1 VSKSN
6 HEPSV
11 GLPAHRLRRVILSL
25 CLLRHTSRRLAFPL
39 LVQSCDSHDCS
50 TLPLFCCRYFGDCR
64 HATHGP
70 DTPALAT
77 RIIGTLA
84 RVTDDPNAPPAP
96 RKASVSPLAPRAAS
110 ASLFAPRATSASRF
124 AQRLLVYQR
133 QHLVPALEPSCAGQ
147 SVYHLISVASD
158 PRSTHPMVTRRV
170 AGVTK
175 PVDCLQLSTVAAP
188 PTLSTVPTSVRSML
202 VDPHCRCAMEEYE
215 VCCPTTCGT

>member
-1 VSKSN
+1 MNRLLVSRHIIFDESSFPFASSGTPRDDL
-6 HEPSV
+6 HSLFSSSLAIRTIAPPYPSSV
-11 GLPAHRLRRVILSL
+11 AGTLETVAMPRMALTPLLLPHASSAPLPASQ
-25 CLLRHTSRRLAFPL
+25 T
-39 LVQSCDSHDCS
+39 
-50 TLPLFCCRYFGDCR
+50 
-64 HATHGP
+64 
-70 DTPALAT
+70 TPT
-77 RIIGTLA
+77 
-84 RVTDDPNAPPAP
+84 PPPAP
-96 RKASVSPLAPRAAS
+96 RKASVSPLAPRAAL

-147 SVYHLISVASD
+147 SVYHLISFASD